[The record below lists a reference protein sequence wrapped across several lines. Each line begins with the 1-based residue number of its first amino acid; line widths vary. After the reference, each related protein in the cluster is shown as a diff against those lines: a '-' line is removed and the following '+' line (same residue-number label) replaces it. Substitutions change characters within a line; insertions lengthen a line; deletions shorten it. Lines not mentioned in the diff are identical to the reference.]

1 MVIKRRGRRYSQRA
15 MDQKELLGK
24 RIKDLRNRAGLT
36 QDALAERVQIN
47 SKYLSAIERGQENP
61 TLDVVLRLADALNV
75 EPQEVFSVE
84 YESLDKKAI
93 HKKIDRLIAQVQDE
107 NQLRL
112 ILRLLQAVLH

>member
-1 MVIKRRGRRYSQRA
+1 MVIKPWGRRYSQHA

-61 TLDVVLRLADALNV
+61 TLDVVLRLAEALNV
-75 EPQEVFSVE
+75 EPREVFSVE
-84 YESLDKKAI
+84 YESLEKKAI
-93 HKKIDRLIAQVQDE
+93 QKKIDRLISQVQDE
-107 NQLRL
+107 DQLRL